1 MDSSMIQ
8 RLMETV
14 RLINTNLDT
23 SPASWRDQLPAI
35 RNTTVSFEI
44 ADTTPDEERRN
55 WQLPLISLFQR
66 VAFADA
72 DNGPVQDLADWGLR
86 QLVTLLQI
94 YPDDVDVLTLIGRN
108 WLLRAQKALSSIA
121 RTERNS
127 FSSDTSN
134 FRLLSSTTRGLVE
147 AEQRLHQVVYIEAR
161 GLLLPATDY
170 LQRAVYVAT
179 EQGVVTGHLLS
190 TAAEAF
196 MSLGNI
202 TSVMVNGR
210 YFQQAI
216 AYLRAARDTP
226 NYFLSPHLEQ
236 YLEGYGPLYDDV

>member
-1 MDSSMIQ
+1 MDDSMIQ

-14 RLINTNLDT
+14 QLINTNLDT

-35 RNTTVSFEI
+35 RNTIVSFEI
-44 ADTTPDEERRN
+44 TDSVPEEERRN
-55 WQLPLISLFQR
+55 WQLPLISVFQR

-72 DNGPVQDLADWGLR
+72 DNGVIQDLADWCLR

-94 YPDDVDVLTLIGRN
+94 YPDNVDILTLIGRN

-147 AEQRLHQVVYIEAR
+147 AEQRLHQAIYIEAR

-179 EQGVVTGHLLS
+179 EQGVITGHLLS
-190 TAAEAF
+190 
-196 MSLGNI
+196 
-202 TSVMVNGR
+202 MVSKVSAHSSSR
-210 YFQQAI
+210 
-216 AYLRAARDTP
+216 
-226 NYFLSPHLEQ
+226 
-236 YLEGYGPLYDDV
+236 

>member
-1 MDSSMIQ
+1 MDDSMIQ

-14 RLINTNLDT
+14 QLINTNLDT

-35 RNTTVSFEI
+35 RNTIVSFEI
-44 ADTTPDEERRN
+44 TDSVPEEERRN
-55 WQLPLISLFQR
+55 WQLPLISVFQR

-72 DNGPVQDLADWGLR
+72 DNGVIQDLADWCLR

-94 YPDDVDVLTLIGRN
+94 YPDNVDILTRKWLCIYIYPLPLIIIVIGRN

-147 AEQRLHQVVYIEAR
+147 AEQRLHQAVYIEAR

-179 EQGVVTGHLLS
+179 EQGVITGHLLS
-190 TAAEAF
+190 
-196 MSLGNI
+196 
-202 TSVMVNGR
+202 MVSKVSAHSSSR
-210 YFQQAI
+210 
-216 AYLRAARDTP
+216 
-226 NYFLSPHLEQ
+226 
-236 YLEGYGPLYDDV
+236 